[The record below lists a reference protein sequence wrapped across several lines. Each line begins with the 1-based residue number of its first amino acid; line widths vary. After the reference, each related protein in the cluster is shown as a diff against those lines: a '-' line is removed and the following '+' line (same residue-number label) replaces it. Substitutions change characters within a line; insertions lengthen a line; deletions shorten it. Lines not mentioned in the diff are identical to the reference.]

1 MKKDDSKFKEAPKK
15 LDNPI
20 SPNIFFSHAYEIK
33 SLRVAIVGDDDDC
46 VYLEYVRPCKTGLTV
61 VLLTLI
67 LNQFV
72 GTSCRNCK

>member
-46 VYLEYVRPCKTGLTV
+46 VYLEYVRK
-61 VLLTLI
+61 
-67 LNQFV
+67 
-72 GTSCRNCK
+72 